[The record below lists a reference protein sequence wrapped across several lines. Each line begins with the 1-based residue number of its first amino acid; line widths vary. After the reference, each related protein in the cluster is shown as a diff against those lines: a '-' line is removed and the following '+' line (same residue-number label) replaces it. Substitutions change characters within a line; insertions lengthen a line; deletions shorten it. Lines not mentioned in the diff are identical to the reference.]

1 MGIRLTDKALLALLR
16 HSGGGRNP
24 ERIEK
29 LDSHTVSVTGQ
40 ALHRNDDAELSHIV
54 GNNAPSK
61 TISRL
66 RWIAGLMALTLAL
79 LLSACI
85 VGEGSESLQSDEMS
99 ATASATPAPA
109 AQATPDDY

>member
-29 LDSHTVSVTGQ
+29 FDSHTVSVTGQ
-40 ALHRNDDAELSHIV
+40 ALHRNDDAELSQIV

-79 LLSACI
+79 C
-85 VGEGSESLQSDEMS
+85 
-99 ATASATPAPA
+99 
-109 AQATPDDY
+109 

>member
-1 MGIRLTDKALLALLR
+1 MGIKLTDKALRALIG

-24 ERIEK
+24 EMIEK
-29 LDSHTVSVTGQ
+29 VDTHTESLTGQ
-40 ALHRNDDAELSHIV
+40 ALHRNDAAELYQNV

-79 LLSACI
+79 LLSAC
-85 VGEGSESLQSDEMS
+85 
-99 ATASATPAPA
+99 ASWGGK
-109 AQATPDDY
+109 